1 LSLQENVQGS
11 KSKLSKFLREVKA
24 EFKKVSWPN
33 KNELRAYTG
42 VVFITVAVMVAVI
55 WAMDAVLSRAISWVI
70 RY

>member
-11 KSKLSKFLREVKA
+11 KSKMAKFLREVKG

-33 KNELRAYTG
+33 KKELQAYTG

-55 WAMDAVLSRAISWVI
+55 WAMDAVLSRAITWVI